1 MGSLSTASQFQRVT
15 DYIASAKQQGATIR
29 VGAAPDHA
37 INDTSSAHKDGFF
50 VKPTLLVDVTS
61 DMTIARE
68 EVFGPVLSILQWDDE
83 DEMIDIANGLDVGL
97 TASIW
102 TESLDT
108 AMRLTGKIQ
117 AGYVWVND
125 SSDHY
130 LGAPF
135 GGMKSSGQGREECL
149 EELLAYTEAKT
160 VTIVQKNRS

>member
-1 MGSLSTASQFQRVT
+1 MIELGVNIDHVATVRNARGGAHPDPVRAAMAAEAAGADGITAHLRE
-15 DYIASAKQQGATIR
+15 DRRHIRDADMYAIKQAITVPLNFEMAAT
-29 VGAAPDHA
+29 
-37 INDTSSAHKDGFF
+37 
-50 VKPTLLVDVTS
+50 
-61 DMTIARE
+61 
-68 EVFGPVLSILQWDDE
+68 

-160 VTIVQKNRS
+160 VTIVQKKRP

>member
-1 MGSLSTASQFQRVT
+1 MQ
-15 DYIASAKQQGATIR
+15 
-29 VGAAPDHA
+29 
-37 INDTSSAHKDGFF
+37 KDGFF

-61 DMTIARE
+61 DMTVARE

-83 DEMIDIANGLDVGL
+83 DDMINVANGLDVGL

-108 AMRLTGKIQ
+108 AMRLTARIQ

-160 VTIVQKNRS
+160 VTIVQKSRS